1 MFEPATEVIRKGK
14 AGKPNEFGEMLQ
26 VQEEENQIITAYEVY
41 EKRPDG
47 PRDLDRSG
55 WRNTNGRLGRRP
67 RLVAA
72 GAGFSSAA
80 NEQALETMGVA
91 RVSIPNYT
99 TRDPV
104 RRGRQKQRWF
114 KRGQKW
120 RTGVE
125 GRSSRT
131 EAPPWTK
138 PQPLPGP
145 GRHAALGG
153 AGGDRRQP
161 DQHRDQARGRGVK
174 LIGRAAGSALRGS
187 NFRRFRQWE
196 SSEKAFLRRKVAS
209 YPADKHYVVRFR
221 GT

>member
-1 MFEPATEVIRKGK
+1 MAGGSAPSTPSTTTKLEPATEVIRKGK

-26 VQEEENQIITAYEVY
+26 VQEAENQIITAYAVY
-41 EKRPDG
+41 EKRPD
-47 PRDLDRSG
+47 DREILIEAVEEHE
-55 WRNTNGRLGRRP
+55 RRLGRTP

-80 NEQALETMGVA
+80 NEQALETMAVA

-125 GRSSRT
+125 GRISVLKRRHGLNRSRY
-131 EAPPWTK
+131 
-138 PQPLPGP
+138 PGLD
-145 GRHAALGG
+145 GM
-153 AGGDRRQP
+153 RR
-161 DQHRDQARGRGVK
+161 
-174 LIGRAAGSALRGS
+174 
-187 NFRRFRQWE
+187 
-196 SSEKAFLRRKVAS
+196 
-209 YPADKHYVVRFR
+209 
-221 GT
+221 